1 MCLRAERTRRRAYT
15 TPMRTHPRQLEDGGP
30 GPFPRSGRGLRQGDR
45 RVGRTLRFKLQ
56 VVDEYRWLRRR
67 KAEGRCDAPLREAA
81 ARFGVHKSL
90 VCKWAAQ
97 EAALRRAV
105 ERDGTAAPEPARRW
119 RA

>member
-1 MCLRAERTRRRAYT
+1 MCARRRAH
-15 TPMRTHPRQLEDGGP
+15 PAEMMRNRPWRRLVDGGSVP
-30 GPFPRSGRGLRQGDR
+30 LPRSGRGLRQGDR

-90 VCKWAAQ
+90 ASF
-97 EAALRRAV
+97 
-105 ERDGTAAPEPARRW
+105 
-119 RA
+119 